1 MAGGWRD
8 LFKLTRLIVKGK
20 DLRAITIRSI
30 ELHTVLLPYLAP
42 FATSFGAET
51 DKVAVLVELTTDAG
65 VVGWGECSIELWPG
79 YGHETAV
86 TAEHILAEF
95 LAPAAVGE
103 TLADP
108 REFPAL
114 IKRFRGS
121 HHARAGL
128 EAAVW
133 DAFAK
138 TNDMRLTD
146 CFAHYAPPG
155 HESEGRA
162 TVGVSIGIQPS
173 LEATV
178 AVVSERLA
186 QGYGRVK
193 LKIKRGWDV
202 EVARAVRAAYPDI
215 LLMLDANSD
224 YRPEDAEHLTQLDE
238 FNLLM
243 IEQPLSHD
251 DIYHHGH
258 LQRRLKTPICLDE
271 SVKSASDLQIALQ
284 VGAIGILNLKP
295 ARVGGFT
302 ESLAMYRICAEN
314 DLPLWVGGMLEVGV
328 GRAANVSFAAL
339 PAVNLPSDIS
349 ATDRYFAADLTEPPF
364 TLGPDSTLA
373 VADGYGIGVEVERE
387 RLEEAKRRWREKNL
401 YGGS

>member
-1 MAGGWRD
+1 MA
-8 LFKLTRLIVKGK
+8 KGK
-20 DLRAITIRSI
+20 DLKAITIRSI
-30 ELHTVLLPYLAP
+30 DLHTVLLPYLAP
-42 FATSFGAET
+42 FETSFGAET

-79 YGHETAV
+79 YGYETAV

-95 LAPAAVGE
+95 MAPAAVGE

-108 REFPAL
+108 RDFPAL

-146 CFAHYAPPG
+146 CFAHYAPSG
-155 HESEGRA
+155 HESQERA

-202 EVARAVRAAYPDI
+202 EVARAVRAAHPDI

-224 YRPEDAEHLTQLDE
+224 YRPEDAEHLARLDE

-258 LQRRLKTPICLDE
+258 LQKQLKTPVCLDE

-302 ESLAMYRICAEN
+302 ESLEMYRICAEN
-314 DLPLWVGGMLEVGV
+314 DLPLWIGGMLEIGV

-349 ATDRYFAADLTEPPF
+349 ATDRYFAADLTEPAF
-364 TLGPDSTLA
+364 TLGPESTLA
-373 VADGYGIGVEVERE
+373 VADGYGIGVEVQRD
-387 RLEEAKRRWREKNL
+387 RLEAAKRRWREQNP
-401 YGGS
+401 YGGA

>member
-1 MAGGWRD
+1 M
-8 LFKLTRLIVKGK
+8 K
-20 DLRAITIRSI
+20 AITIRSI
-30 ELHTVLLPYLAP
+30 ALHTVLLPYLAP
-42 FATSFGAET
+42 FETSFGAET
-51 DKVAVLVELTTDAG
+51 DKVAVLVELTTAAG
-65 VVGWGECSIELWPG
+65 VVGWGECSIEFWPG
-79 YGHETAV
+79 YGQETAV

-95 LAPAAVGE
+95 MAPAAVGE

-108 REFPAL
+108 RDFPAL
-114 IKRFRGS
+114 VKRFRGN

-146 CFAHYAPPG
+146 LFARYAPEG

-178 AVVSERLA
+178 AVVSQRLA
-186 QGYGRVK
+186 QGYGRIK

-202 EVARAVRAAYPDI
+202 EVARAVRAAHPDI

-224 YRPEDAEHLTQLDE
+224 YRPEDAEHLAQLDA
-238 FNLLM
+238 FDLLM

-258 LQRRLKTPICLDE
+258 LQQRLKTRICLDE
-271 SVKSASDLQIALQ
+271 SVKSASDLNIALQ

-302 ESLAMYRICAEN
+302 ESLEMYRICAEN
-314 DLPLWVGGMLEVGV
+314 ELPLWVGGMLEIGV
-328 GRAANVSFAAL
+328 GRGANVSFAAL

-349 ATDRYFAADLTEPPF
+349 ATDRYFTADLTEPPF
-364 TLGPDSTLA
+364 VLGPDSTLA
-373 VADGYGIGVEVERE
+373 VADGYGIGVEVQRD
-387 RLEEAKRRWREKNL
+387 RLAAAKQRWLDQNP